1 MSILSKLFGSTFEM
15 REEKVLPWIPLNS
28 GAQLN
33 LIEEKSNTK
42 PQIIF
47 KHSTSCG
54 ISRMVL
60 RQFTEA
66 YNFTVKDADLYFLD
80 LWTYRALSDEV
91 ANRFQVWHE
100 SPQLIIIKNGM
111 VEAHA
116 SHGEIN
122 QIDLSRFS

>member
-1 MSILSKLFGSTFEM
+1 MSLLGKLFGSTFEAK
-15 REEKVLPWIPLNS
+15 EQKVLPWIPLNS
-28 GAQLN
+28 EAQLN
-33 LIEEKSNTK
+33 LIAEKSNTK

-60 RQFTEA
+60 RQFTDA
-66 YNFTVKDADLYFLD
+66 YNYTVTDFDLYYLD

-100 SPQLIIIKNGM
+100 SPQLIVIKNGL
-111 VEAHA
+111 VVVHA